1 MKKNI
6 VLDIDATLV
15 HTHGDDD
22 DYINLKLFS
31 DPRMLKYRGRTYSMK
46 LQDVTSPPGTGEE
59 MKLYGIYRPYLGEFI
74 DFCFKYFD
82 NVIVWSAGKKRY
94 VEKMCELMFTD
105 RHKQPLIIY
114 NYNDC
119 EIYDDYIRKPLKKL
133 YNDPRTKGM
142 LNEKNTYVLDDRDD
156 TFSLNK
162 DNGIMI
168 PEYITPL
175 SVKGINKRDENL
187 LKFMAWLMTPENKES
202 NDIRN
207 LNKKKIFKTSKD
219 DYMNLLDY

>member
-15 HTHGDDD
+15 HTMDEEEE
-22 DYINLKLFS
+22 YKNLKLFS
-31 DPRMLKYRGRTYSMK
+31 DPKMIKYRGRTYCMK
-46 LQDVTSPPGTGEE
+46 LVDVTSPPGTGEE
-59 MKLYGIYRPYLGEFI
+59 MKLYGVYRPYLKEFL

-82 NVIVWSAGKKRY
+82 NVVIWSAGKKKY

-105 RHKQPLIIY
+105 RNSQPLLIY

-119 EIYDDYIRKPLKKL
+119 EIYDDYIRKPLTKL
-133 YNDPRTKGM
+133 YNDPRAKGK

-162 DNGIMI
+162 NNGVMI
-168 PEYITPL
+168 PEFETDL
-175 SVKGINKRDENL
+175 SVRGINKKDENL
-187 LKFMAWLMTPENKES
+187 LKFMAWLMTPENKDS

-207 LNKKKIFKTSKD
+207 LNKKKIFKTSKEN
-219 DYMNLLDY
+219 YMKLLD